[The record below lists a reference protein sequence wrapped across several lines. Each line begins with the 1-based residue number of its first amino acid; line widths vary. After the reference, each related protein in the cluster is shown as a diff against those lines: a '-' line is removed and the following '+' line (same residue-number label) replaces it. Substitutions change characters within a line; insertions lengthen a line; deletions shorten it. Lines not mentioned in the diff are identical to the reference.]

1 MRGQIIAGV
10 ILGYLEFG
18 VSRGIPWED
27 LVAAAGVRP
36 EHLAD
41 PDTYVS
47 KEPLFRLLELFAERL
62 PGTVVSLA
70 IAAHMDPAAM
80 GIVSQLGRAAGS
92 MRKMVE
98 LGQRYQRLLDPDMR
112 STHAEEGDRLIVTLR
127 HSPRVEA
134 LGAAMEVMLAS
145 MHRGVE
151 SACAGRPPL
160 IEVTF
165 AHAAGG
171 PEAAYREFF
180 GAPIRFGAKATTLVY
195 AADLLDRS
203 TAAADV
209 RLAKYL
215 DALASRM
222 LAELPPA
229 TPTFV
234 DEVKQALAH
243 ELPVGVADPSAL
255 AKKLGM
261 SRRTM
266 QRRLAEAGTSFQD
279 VLDETRREATE
290 RLLRRGDMSTTD
302 VAFALGYSEISS
314 FYRAFKRWTGT
325 SPHAYRT
332 STLGGAR

>member
-10 ILGYLEFG
+10 VLSYLEFG
-18 VSRGIPWED
+18 VSRGIAWDE
-27 LVAAAGVRP
+27 LAAAAGVRL

-47 KEPLFRLLELFAERL
+47 KEPVFRLLELFTERL

-70 IAAHMDPAAM
+70 IAAHLDPAAM
-80 GIVSQLGRAAGS
+80 GIVNQLARAAGS
-92 MRKMVE
+92 MRKVVE
-98 LGQRYQRLLDPDMR
+98 LGYRYQRLLDPDVR
-112 STHAEEGDRLIVTLR
+112 SAHSEEGDRLIVTLR
-127 HSPRVEA
+127 HSPQVEA
-134 LGAAMEVMLAS
+134 LGAAMEVILAS

-151 SACAGRPPL
+151 SACAEKPPL
-160 IEVTF
+160 LEVTF

-195 AADLLDRS
+195 AADLLDRP
-203 TAAADV
+203 TAASDV

-229 TPTFV
+229 EPTFV
-234 DEVKQALAH
+234 DEVKQALAR
-243 ELPVGVADPSAL
+243 ELPVGTADQSAL

-266 QRRLAEAGTSFQD
+266 QRRLAEVGTSFQE

-290 RLLRRGDMSTTD
+290 RLLRRGNMSITE

-325 SPHAYRT
+325 SPQAYRAN
-332 STLGGAR
+332 SEAPS